1 MRTFTL
7 VVLLAVA
14 VPASAKC
21 TLDDLLKPGRY
32 GVGHRQLNLV
42 DPTRGTAAW
51 AGRPASTS
59 RTLPTE
65 VWYPIADASGGL
77 APVEGA
83 DLASGAKFP
92 FVVNSPGLGD
102 AGPGAAYVGVALA
115 SRGYVVASPT
125 FPLTNTAF
133 LVDPQGPYLQ
143 DVQNM
148 PQDVT
153 FIMNQLIALSTM
165 PNAWLSGGIDTKK
178 IGVSGLSLGG
188 LNTLLVTYHPTL
200 RDPRVKAAAAMA
212 PASCWLSET
221 FYETVKP
228 PLLLIDGDQDLITPI
243 ETNAV
248 RTFERSRSPRHLV
261 TLTHATHTA
270 FSGFIGGSASAAS
283 YDTIACPLLEAKITQ
298 QQVDDT
304 IAGFG
309 APSLTD
315 AAGCALPCLTPPPA
329 NPPMSAD
336 RQHDLTQAAIVAF
349 FESSFRH
356 SKEGACFLAR
366 GLAKEEDAAVAKGK
380 TKKLPRRKHG

>member
-1 MRTFTL
+1 MRTLSL
-7 VVLLAVA
+7 VVLFAVA
-14 VPASAKC
+14 VPASARC

-32 GVGHRQLNLV
+32 GVGHRQLDLV

-51 AGRPASTS
+51 AGRPAATS

-77 APVEGA
+77 VPVEGA

-102 AGPGAAYVGVALA
+102 AGPGEAYVGVALA

-125 FPLTNTAF
+125 FPLTNTSF
-133 LVDPQGPYLQ
+133 LLDPQGPYLQ

-153 FIMNQLIALSTM
+153 FIMNQLIALSSM

-212 PASCWLSET
+212 PASCWLSEA

-243 ETNAV
+243 ETNAA
-248 RTFERSRSPRHLV
+248 RTFERARSPRHLV

-270 FSGFIGGSASAAS
+270 FSGFFAGSRATS
-283 YDTIACPLLEAKITQ
+283 YDTIGCGALDGKITQ

-315 AAGCALPCLTPPPA
+315 AAGCALPCQAGAPA

-349 FESSFRH
+349 FESSLRH
-356 SKEGACFLAR
+356 SKEGTCFLAR
-366 GLAKEEDAAVAKGK
+366 GLGKEDDVAVARAKAR
-380 TKKLPRRKHG
+380 KLPKHRK

>member
-1 MRTFTL
+1 MRMVSL
-7 VVLLAVA
+7 MVLLAVA
-14 VPASAKC
+14 GSASAKC
-21 TLDDLLKPGRY
+21 TLDDLLKAGRY

-42 DPTRGTAAW
+42 DPTRGTPAW
-51 AGRPASTS
+51 AGRPESSS

-77 APVEGA
+77 VPVEGA

-102 AGPGAAYVGVALA
+102 AGPGEAYVGIALA

-125 FPLTNTAF
+125 FPLTNTSF
-133 LVDPQGPYLQ
+133 LLDPQGPYVQ

-148 PQDVT
+148 PADVT
-153 FIMNQLIALSTM
+153 FVMNQLLGLSDM
-165 PNAWLSGGIDTKK
+165 PNAWLAGGIDTKR

-228 PLLLIDGDQDLITPI
+228 PLLLLDGDQDLITPI
-243 ETNAV
+243 ETNAG
-248 RTFERSRSPRHLV
+248 RTFERARSPRHLV
-261 TLTHATHTA
+261 TLAHATHTA
-270 FSGFIGGSASAAS
+270 FSGFVGGSSSATS
-283 YDTIACPLLEAKITQ
+283 YDAIGCTALEGKLTQ
-298 QQVDDT
+298 QQIDDT
-304 IAGFG
+304 IAGFA
-309 APSLTD
+309 APSLVD
-315 AAGCALPCLTPPPA
+315 PAGCTLPCVTPQPA
-329 NPPMSAD
+329 NPPMGAQ

-349 FESSFRH
+349 FESTFRR

-366 GLAKEEDAAVAKGK
+366 GLGKEDDVTVAKAK
-380 TKKLPRRKHG
+380 ARKLPKKPK